1 VPQSGLNS
9 DITADIEGEFVLAD
23 NAGNHRATVPG
34 QEGPQSRSREAF
46 RSFHDDETIPGF
58 RRSHFPSPRR
68 YPETDAWYECQCQQE
83 RSKKMRLMTITRLF
97 AISVVLLGG
106 TPAFAARA
114 IHPDTRDICRE
125 QIAECRRS
133 PFNVEIRSAIS
144 DAQAKANAASKTWP
158 GGMIQG

>member
-1 VPQSGLNS
+1 
-9 DITADIEGEFVLAD
+9 
-23 NAGNHRATVPG
+23 
-34 QEGPQSRSREAF
+34 
-46 RSFHDDETIPGF
+46 
-58 RRSHFPSPRR
+58 
-68 YPETDAWYECQCQQE
+68 
-83 RSKKMRLMTITRLF
+83 MRLMTITRLF